1 MLFPICPR
9 DRIYESMATLDP
21 RRVSKYCVV
30 MLADYLT
37 CVAALSTEASN
48 AAGGA
53 KDPSSDGDGYGIGIA
68 AAAAAA
74 LPGLAA
80 AALQRG
86 AFSLLSCLGPAELQH
101 LHTALGVGMAGARR
115 AALASLRA
123 QFDKSFKF
131 EGKV

>member
-1 MLFPICPR
+1 
-9 DRIYESMATLDP
+9 MATLDP

-53 KDPSSDGDGYGIGIA
+53 RDPSSGGDGYGIGIA
-68 AAAAAA
+68 ATAAA